1 MCSIAW
7 LPAFRLPRG
16 QRPAFSGNWQGCARP
31 SPKAQFI
38 TRRNAPLDFALVEV
52 PWQDESQTA
61 PLTPSLS
68 AGELLLFDYRL
79 RHRGLANITAAPR
92 PVAYFV
98 FTSPGLSDTRNF
110 PRESVFVVDG
120 ATG

>member
-1 MCSIAW
+1 MAGRE
-7 LPAFRLPRG
+7 PDRAADAEP
-16 QRPAFSGNWQGCARP
+16 
-31 SPKAQFI
+31 
-38 TRRNAPLDFALVEV
+38 
-52 PWQDESQTA
+52 
-61 PLTPSLS
+61 LS

-120 ATG
+120 ATS